1 MRLAF
6 KAIDYF
12 LQNPSDLNL
21 MALNKILTLGIP
33 FNAPHGFKIK
43 KIDEECVQIDLP
55 NKKLNHNHLGGVHAC
70 AIATLGEFCA
80 GLTILKHFGISEY
93 RLIMSELNA
102 KYSYQARKNLTGKCL
117 QHFDHKQVA
126 KDLAIEGKSSQTLST
141 TVYNSDGQEVA
152 VVTTTWQIKK
162 WDLVKTK
169 PL

>member
-1 MRLAF
+1 MKLAY

-21 MALNKILTLGIP
+21 VALNKILTLGIP

-43 KIDEECVQIDLP
+43 RIDDECVQIDLP
-55 NKKLNHNHLGGVHAC
+55 HKKLNQNHLGGVHAC

-80 GLTILKHFGISEY
+80 GLSILKHFGISQY

-102 KYSYQARKNLTGKCL
+102 QYTYQARKHLTGKCI
-117 QHFDHKQVA
+117 QHFDQEQVR
-126 KDLAIEGKSSQTLST
+126 KDLEAEGKSSQTLKT
-141 TVYNSDGQEVA
+141 IIYDLDGQEVA

-162 WDLVKTK
+162 WGLVRTK